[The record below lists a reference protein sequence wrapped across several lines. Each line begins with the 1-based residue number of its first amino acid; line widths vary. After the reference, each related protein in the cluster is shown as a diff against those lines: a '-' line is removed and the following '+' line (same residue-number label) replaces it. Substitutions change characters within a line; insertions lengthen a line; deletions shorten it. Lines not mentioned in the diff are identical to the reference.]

1 MSESAVVV
9 ESLVT
14 KPCSPFMGKEPLCF
28 LKSPCLSPPDSYF
41 KELGDAEQIRGRVE
55 CFLTF

>member
-28 LKSPCLSPPDSYF
+28 LRSPCLSPPDSYF
-41 KELGDAEQIRGRVE
+41 NELGDAEQIR
-55 CFLTF
+55 